1 MKELE
6 FPYGKETLRVRVP
19 RENLAAVLESRAERA
34 SGSEE
39 ELIERALEK
48 PIESTPL
55 SELVRGR
62 ERVLI
67 ITSDVTR
74 PVPSRLTLPPLIR
87 EMKKGSPGA
96 RLTILVG
103 GGLHRK
109 PTQEELQEKLGEQL
123 LDGIE
128 VELHDAAEGDSLRH
142 LGRLKSG
149 LELWVNR
156 LLTEADLIVAESFI
170 EPHFFAGFTGG
181 RKSVL
186 PAVSGYESIMRNH
199 SPERIDHPRA
209 RAGILAGNPIHEEMV
224 EASSRVPLRFILNV
238 VLDGERR
245 VIGAFAGDPIK
256 AHEKGCQFSG
266 SLARVKAVPGDIV
279 LTSNSG
285 FPLDRNLY
293 QVVKGLDSAEA
304 TASPGAVIILAAR
317 CEDGVGHEGFF
328 RMMADSGSPEE
339 VLRKIREGKIWEEDM
354 WQAQILARI
363 LSRHKAIIVTEGV
376 EPERIRGMHMEWA
389 PSVEDALEMAFREKG
404 RRARV
409 TALAEGP
416 ALIPEA

>member
-6 FPYGKETLRVRVP
+6 LPYGKQRIRIRVP
-19 RENLAAVLESRAERA
+19 EDNLAAVLEGRAQRA
-34 SGSEE
+34 RGNQE
-39 ELIERALEK
+39 ELIEGALQE
-48 PIESTPL
+48 PIASSSL
-55 SELVRGR
+55 SEQARGR
-62 ERVLI
+62 ERILI

-87 EMKKGSPGA
+87 EIKKGSPRA
-96 RLTILVG
+96 RLTLLVG

-109 PTQEELQEKLGEQL
+109 PTDEELREKLGEQL
-123 LDGIE
+123 PDGVE
-128 VELHDAAEGDSLRH
+128 VELHDATDGGSLRH

-186 PAVSGYESIMRNH
+186 PAVSGYESIMQNH

-209 RAGILAGNPIHEEMV
+209 RAGILTGNPIHGEMV
-224 EASSRVPLRFILNV
+224 EAAGKVPLRFILNV

-256 AHEKGCQFSG
+256 AHEEGCRFSG

-328 RMMADSGSPEE
+328 RMMADSASPQE
-339 VLRKIREGKIWEEDM
+339 VLQKIREGKIWEEDM
-354 WQAQILARI
+354 WQAQALARI

-376 EPERIRGMHMEWA
+376 EPERIREMHMEWA
-389 PSVEDALEMAFREKG
+389 PSLEDALEVAFREKG
-404 RRARV
+404 SRARV
-409 TALAEGP
+409 TVLPEGP
-416 ALIPEA
+416 ALIPEV